1 MFHAPIWIWVISV
14 KPWYLYCFC
23 LYSLYNVSLPS
34 STTLYLW
41 IGSWHIYIYTH
52 THTHTTSSW
61 THNLSG
67 HPHEDIIVG
76 TTRGQAAFSLT
87 KIALCQR
94 EKLDN
99 KMMYCCTLQRPIV
112 CYGTFKLCKTN
123 CYSHNRKWP
132 TAHPVNGA

>member
-1 MFHAPIWIWVISV
+1 MNMSDKCKALVLILLLFVFLV
-14 KPWYLYCFC
+14 QC
-23 LYSLYNVSLPS
+23 
-34 STTLYLW
+34 
-41 IGSWHIYIYTH
+41 
-52 THTHTTSSW
+52 
-61 THNLSG
+61 

-123 CYSHNRKWP
+123 CYSHNRK
-132 TAHPVNGA
+132 